1 MDGNGHLC
9 WEVKMS
15 DWRERTNGNYI
26 YIDDGIVTT
35 VFKSFDGQ
43 WVGIRDELLTDYGFK
58 TADAAMEAID
68 LDKVRFSKKL
78 RPKDTGWR
86 TAKKGG
92 IYRQSS
98 NGIATVK
105 QAKSGMWF
113 VNINGAVI
121 EDRWLNTKEE
131 AVKLADHLLC

>member
-35 VFKSFDGQ
+35 VFKGFDGQ
-43 WVGIRDELLTDYGFK
+43 WVGIRDGLLSDHGFK

-68 LDKVRFSKKL
+68 SDQVIFSKKL
-78 RPKDTGWR
+78 RPKNTGWR
-86 TAKKGG
+86 SAKKGS

-105 QAKSGMWF
+105 QARSGMWF
-113 VNINGAVI
+113 VNINGVVI

-131 AVKLADHLLC
+131 AMNLADHLLC